1 MVTLRILAFSLYQA
15 PIIMFGADND
25 LKHSRDV
32 DDISISYLGN
42 RSNYVAWYYLML
54 KLRSGK
60 EYPLFS
66 PGRFFEGGS
75 D

>member
-1 MVTLRILAFSLYQA
+1 MV
-15 PIIMFGADND
+15 GADKD

-32 DDISISYLGN
+32 DDISISYLRK
-42 RSNYVAWYYLML
+42 RSNYIAWYYLML

-75 D
+75 DGLTVASWKQRLEEYLGQ